1 MCGETRKH
9 TQFDTDVSFF
19 FLLKYAGELKFAGK
33 CGHCAGFSEVQLC
46 QKMIDGITKI
56 IQIEEMLAA
65 NPGMKPVEALKKC
78 K

>member
-1 MCGETRKH
+1 MYL
-9 TQFDTDVSFF
+9 FF
-19 FLLKYAGELKFAGK
+19 FLKCWRAEFAGK
-33 CGHCAGFSEVQLC
+33 CGKCAGFSEVQLC

-65 NPGMKPVEALKKC
+65 NPGMKPMEALKKC